1 MTRTQL
7 LWLFVWIFLFFLILC
22 IWNKLQQSKLD
33 SPIHPQTQQIEA
45 PTMSAQKEMY
55 FKVIKVDEKA
65 TISGIVASQ
74 NNKDEIIDA
83 YGKVFKEID
92 YENLLVEDDVKEND
106 LLNFF
111 INAADNF
118 SEFNSGYI
126 TYDNGLLEI
135 DGIAPYPIV
144 QQSLEEE
151 LATVSDIKIDNK
163 LLIAEIK
170 TAPSPTTTKPTI
182 DNNETS
188 AAQTDIN
195 IQNNLDTLLKDKRVQ
210 FFYARD
216 ILTSDSQALVDDII
230 TILKKN
236 VKTKIIIA
244 GHTDSDGTK
253 ENNKKLS
260 QRRAESIKIYM
271 ISKDINESRL
281 QAIGYGESKPLVKND
296 TLKNRR
302 INRRVEFKVIG
313 E

>member
-22 IWNKLQQSKLD
+22 IWNKLQQPKLD
-33 SPIHPQTQQIEA
+33 SPIHTQTQQIEA
-45 PTMSAQKEMY
+45 PTKSVQKEMY

-74 NNKDEIIDA
+74 NNKDKIIDA

-106 LLNFF
+106 LVNFF

-151 LATVSDIKIDNK
+151 LSAVSDIKINNT
-163 LLIAEIK
+163 LLITEIK
-170 TAPSPTTTKPTI
+170 TASSPTTTKPTI
-182 DNNETS
+182 ENNEKS
-188 AAQTDIN
+188 AIQTDIN
-195 IQNNLDTLLKDKRVQ
+195 IQDDLNKLLKNKSVQ

-260 QRRAESIKIYM
+260 QRRADSIKRYM
-271 ISKDINESRL
+271 ISKGINESRL